1 MRLREDGRP
10 ERVSVVHPMSLSALR
25 YLAAMAVGGFFLWAS
40 VSSLMVSLPGGINA
54 DLAAKATPKDF
65 SIPDLEPIAAGTIS
79 ALTPLP
85 QSATASEPE
94 VAATPPAAVAAPA
107 AVAVTGPSL
116 RVTSGGLNVR
126 SDADKYS
133 PLVGALVRGDIVY
146 VIEERGSW
154 RLVETGN
161 GIRGWVSAKYLAE

>member
-1 MRLREDGRP
+1 
-10 ERVSVVHPMSLSALR
+10 MSISTLR
-25 YLAAMAVGGFFLWAS
+25 YVAAMAVGGFFLWAS
-40 VSSLMVSLPGGINA
+40 VSSLMVSLPNGINA
-54 DLAAKATPKDF
+54 DPAARQEPRDF
-65 SIPDLEPIAAGTIS
+65 SIPNLEPIAAGTIS

-85 QSATASEPE
+85 KSATAAEPVVEAMPPAVVETALAAPAE
-94 VAATPPAAVAAPA
+94 VAALNGPA
-107 AVAVTGPSL
+107 L

-126 SDADKYS
+126 SDADKRS
-133 PLVGALVRGDIVY
+133 RLVGALGRGDLVY